1 MSYETWMLFTT
12 PADCTSAPF
21 AFAWRRSEQSEE
33 VIWAVSVQ
41 FEKINL
47 LRLRAGKIFEAAQSE
62 RAEGFLLMHACF
74 RKAAELAADWTEGR
88 DLQRLWPEISAEQLD
103 KASQVCLGFAHA
115 DVIAR
120 LPAVDKRA
128 RAWGALHT
136 LLLQKPKLYD
146 ADEPAELQRFGAG
159 AVDDQLRVL
168 QAGAR
173 VFWLLDSAKGHFD
186 VGKVETAS
194 ACAKQAVSV
203 ARAEFGHADVAQY
216 FDTNILDHAAKQNG
230 NYEYVRDKVSASLID
245 FHANMCAQPVVLPT
259 LSVPLPNVYVRIR
272 TLS

>member
-1 MSYETWMLFTT
+1 
-12 PADCTSAPF
+12 
-21 AFAWRRSEQSEE
+21 
-33 VIWAVSVQ
+33 
-41 FEKINL
+41 
-47 LRLRAGKIFEAAQSE
+47 
-62 RAEGFLLMHACF
+62 MHACF

-88 DLQRLWPEISAEQLD
+88 DLQRLWPELSAEQLD

-120 LPAVDKRA
+120 LPDVDKRA

-136 LLLQKPKLYD
+136 LLLQKPKLYG
-146 ADEPAELQRFGAG
+146 ADEPAELQAFGAG

-216 FDTNILDHAAKQNG
+216 FDTNILDHAAKQNLL
-230 NYEYVRDKVSASLID
+230 D
-245 FHANMCAQPVVLPT
+245 HAAKQPSVIPQNLPREKRMQLLREGT
-259 LSVPLPNVYVRIR
+259 ARLLPNEQRNRLVSQERSYSRVRRARRPIWSCSVCPCR
-272 TLS
+272 RVSTQLLPRGDGTPRAGN